1 MKINVDDIEKLAV
14 SDFDI
19 EYWNNIFK
27 NVKQNVDEIIKDDL
41 SHTYLKYPI
50 EINFYLNQNIKND
63 PNAYAEKISDGK
75 YNIHIGRKLL
85 TVINNYSYKI
95 IEEKLIFKDIKRS
108 EENREI
114 LLNLA
119 SSIFYYW
126 MDFICLHEWFHI
138 TRGHL
143 EYYNKP
149 YYEFNILSEQN
160 EEDIFFEVD
169 ADRFAMNVIAKKLA
183 SNMKNLK
190 TIIKE
195 EDKVLI
201 KNFTM
206 AMMYLFHI
214 FFLLNDKNIRG
225 SHPSPLERIN
235 IIPPSIAESMHN
247 QNTFTIPE
255 NELYKL
261 LMDNVSLFI
270 SKHGKE
276 YNVNIEEYKTNF
288 LKLLDN
294 YLLFKKEKKIEENQ
308 LLKK

>member
-1 MKINVDDIEKLAV
+1 MKINIDDIEKLEIANLG
-14 SDFDI
+14 I
-19 EYWNNIFK
+19 EYWNDIFQ
-27 NVKQNVDEIIKDDL
+27 NVKYNVNQIIKDNL
-41 SHTYLKYPI
+41 AHMYLKYPI
-50 EINFYLNQNIKND
+50 EIDFYLNQNIKND
-63 PNAYAEKISDGK
+63 PNAYAEKISDRK

-85 TVINNYSYKI
+85 IVINHYSYKI
-95 IEEKLIFKDIKRS
+95 IDEKLIFKDIKRS
-108 EENREI
+108 EENKEI

-126 MDFICLHEWFHI
+126 MDFICVHEWFHI

-288 LKLLDN
+288 LKLLNN
-294 YLLFKKEKKIEENQ
+294 YFLFKKEKKIEENQ

>member
-1 MKINVDDIEKLAV
+1 MKINIDDIEKLEIANLG
-14 SDFDI
+14 I
-19 EYWNNIFK
+19 EYWNDIFQ
-27 NVKQNVDEIIKDDL
+27 NVKYNVNQIIKDNL
-41 SHTYLKYPI
+41 AHMYLKYPI
-50 EINFYLNQNIKND
+50 EIDFYLNQNIKND
-63 PNAYAEKISDGK
+63 PNAYAEKISDRK

-85 TVINNYSYKI
+85 IVINHYSYKI
-95 IEEKLIFKDIKRS
+95 IDEKLIFKDIKRS
-108 EENREI
+108 EENKEI